1 MTRLSRVEHF
11 LNELLNS
18 AGNQPS
24 RVVAEQLCRDR
35 MQARQKL
42 KLGEMSM
49 YRHRPRFCNHVSA
62 RGSDENLQDDGD
74 RFFSQYDLKSLL
86 HGPVDL
92 AFIDGMHHAEFVLR
106 DFINIEKN
114 SHAGTVI
121 MMDDVLPDRIELT
134 TRERMGA
141 AVWTGDVYKVI
152 TILRQYR
159 PDLEV
164 GVLDVDVKGLA
175 CVTRLNSASTKL
187 SESYDAI
194 EKAILSG
201 EYELKSVESIRQ
213 RANPISANQ
222 ITRLLQDGDFR
233 RQIWDIRPVSD

>member
-1 MTRLSRVEHF
+1 MNYLTALAISHR
-11 LNELLNS
+11 ELLPNNYVEIGCRHGKS
-18 AGNQPS
+18 LSLARCQCIGIDPDF
-24 RVVAEQLCRDR
+24 AITFQLEAPTRIFK
-35 MQARQKL
+35 MT
-42 KLGEMSM
+42 S
-49 YRHRPRFCNHVSA
+49 
-62 RGSDENLQDDGD
+62 D

-222 ITRLLQDGDFR
+222 ITRLLQDR
-233 RQIWDIRPVSD
+233 RFPKANIGHTPS